1 MPGYNTHRLFNYA
14 ALMVTA
20 AFIYI
25 RNFSYFD
32 LVQFLVLGAG
42 FYAGTEFITPD
53 LDIESTVIKR
63 WGALGVLWA
72 PYRLLFKHGKSSHNI
87 VYGAVVRL
95 LYIGVII
102 LGVYLLLF
110 NAFPSN
116 MTILPFDL
124 VLFFAGGIIIANAFH
139 VMLDMLF

>member
-14 ALMVTA
+14 AFMVIA
-20 AFIYI
+20 AFLYV
-25 RNFSYFD
+25 RNLSFFD
-32 LVQFLVLGAG
+32 MVQFLVFVAG

-53 LDIESTVIKR
+53 LDIESTAIKR

-72 PYRLLFKHGKSSHNI
+72 PYKLFFKHGQSSHNI

-102 LGVYLLLF
+102 LGIYLLLF
-110 NAFPSN
+110 RAFPSN

-124 VLFFAGGIIIANAFH
+124 VLFFAAGIIIANALH